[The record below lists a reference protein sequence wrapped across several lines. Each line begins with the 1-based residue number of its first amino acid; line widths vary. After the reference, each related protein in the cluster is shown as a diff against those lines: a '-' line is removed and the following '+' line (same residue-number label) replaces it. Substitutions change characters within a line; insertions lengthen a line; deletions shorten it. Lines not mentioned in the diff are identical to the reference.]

1 VSSDVWHLDE
11 PERFRGF
18 RTITAT
24 TAFAR
29 GEGLPGRVLENGQPF
44 WIVNLV
50 EDENFTR
57 AKLSSEIGLKP
68 AFAFP
73 VPVRGE
79 VAAVIEFFST
89 EPQEVDE
96 DLLMKMSQVG
106 DQIGPVTERN
116 RAFEKLADAMKK
128 TELAKRAKTDFLAN
142 MSHEL
147 RTPLNSIIGF
157 SEVMSREEIGKMPD
171 HYREYAD
178 LIHQSGSH
186 LHGII
191 GDILDL
197 TKIEAVKVELKEE
210 PVDVNK
216 LIEEILTMLSDVAA
230 KNNVTISRKGQQAD
244 LPELCCD
251 QMRIK
256 QVVLNLLGNSI
267 KFSESGI
274 VTVLGLMSDEG
285 GFQIRVSDTGIGIP
299 PDELDHITDSFYQ
312 AGVTPEH
319 TKSGTGL
326 GLTITKKIV
335 KMHGGRMDIASTV
348 GEGTTVTVHF
358 PPARTRHSF
367 GT

>member
-1 VSSDVWHLDE
+1 VLVSSDVWHLDE

-157 SEVMSREEIGKMPD
+157 SEVVLNEVFGPIGNARYED
-171 HYREYAD
+171 YLVDIDSLGQHLLE
-178 LIHQSGSH
+178 LIN
-186 LHGII
+186 
-191 GDILDL
+191 DILD
-197 TKIEAVKVELKEE
+197 VSKVEAGAMELMEEDLHVEHVIGDAVRVVKDRAKE
-210 PVDVNK
+210 V
-216 LIEEILTMLSDVAA
+216 EIDLSDSVGSLYP
-230 KNNVTISRKGQQAD
+230 KIKAD
-244 LPELCCD
+244 FI
-251 QMRIK
+251 RVK
-256 QVVLNLLGNSI
+256 QILLNLLSNAV
-267 KFSESGI
+267 KF
-274 VTVLGLMSDEG
+274 TPEG
-285 GFQIRVSDTGIGIP
+285 GKITVGAYMENDGSMAMFVTDTGIGISEN
-299 PDELDHITDSFYQ
+299 ELKKVLEPFTQ
-312 AGVTPEH
+312 APSGLDRRHE
-319 TKSGTGL
+319 GTGL
-326 GLTITKKIV
+326 PS
-335 KMHGGRMDIASTV
+335 ASTRL
-348 GEGTTVTVHF
+348 
-358 PPARTRHSF
+358 PALKTNAVWPRHRARKAARSN
-367 GT
+367 

>member
-1 VSSDVWHLDE
+1 VPALIEVS
-11 PERFRGF
+11 
-18 RTITAT
+18 A
-24 TAFAR
+24 
-29 GEGLPGRVLENGQPF
+29 EGWRET
-44 WIVNLV
+44 
-50 EDENFTR
+50 FTR
-57 AKLSSEIGLKP
+57 DGRLSDAELKNIVFRLPVNGTRWDVAYLPNDGLFAERGGAIWRNA
-68 AFAFP
+68 AF
-73 VPVRGE
+73 
-79 VAAVIEFFST
+79 III
-89 EPQEVDE
+89 
-96 DLLMKMSQVG
+96 LLSFISGVS
-106 DQIGPVTERN
+106 IWWNVLTNRN
-116 RAFEKLADAMKK
+116 R
-128 TELAKRAKTDFLAN
+128 KRAGDALLDAHRNLETLVKERTEELHRANDALEIEKEKAEFANMAKSEFLAN